1 METAQISFELSTSNA
16 AIPLAFEAWID
27 DQCVFKTD
35 HVTETQTIS
44 FEIIEEDDAE
54 HSLRLVM
61 SGKTEKHTTVDA
73 EGNITQDARLSI
85 ANVCFD
91 EIELGQVFLD
101 RAVYT
106 HNFNGTGESVN
117 DQCFGE
123 MGCNGTVELKFSS
136 PIYLWLLENM

>member
-1 METAQISFELSTSNA
+1 METAQISFELSTSDA
-16 AIPLAFEAWID
+16 SVPLAFEAWIN

-44 FEIIEEDDAE
+44 FEVPDDDAE

-61 SGKTEKHTTVDA
+61 SGKTHEHTRVDDA
-73 EGNITQDARLSI
+73 GNITQDARLSI
-85 ANVCFD
+85 ANVQFD
-91 EIELGQVFLD
+91 EIELGQVFVD

-106 HNFNGTGESVN
+106 HNFNGSGESV
-117 DQCFGE
+117 DDKFFGE

-136 PIYLWLLENM
+136 PIYIWLLEHM

>member
-1 METAQISFELSTSNA
+1 METAQISFELSTSDA
-16 AIPLAFEAWID
+16 SVPLAFEAWVN

-44 FEIIEEDDAE
+44 FEVPDDDAE

-61 SGKTEKHTTVDA
+61 SGKTWKHTLVD
-73 EGNITQDARLSI
+73 EQGNITQDVKLSI
-85 ANVCFD
+85 ANVQFD
-91 EIELGQVFLD
+91 EIELGQVFVD

-106 HNFNGTGESVN
+106 HDFNGSGESVD
-117 DQCFGE
+117 DQFFGA

-136 PIYLWLLENM
+136 PIYIWLLEHM

>member
-1 METAQISFELSTSNA
+1 METAQISFELSTSDA
-16 AIPLAFEAWID
+16 SVPLAFEAWVN

-44 FEIIEEDDAE
+44 FEVPDDDAE

-61 SGKTEKHTTVDA
+61 SGKTWKHTLVD
-73 EGNITQDARLSI
+73 EQGNITQDVKLSI
-85 ANVCFD
+85 ANVQFD
-91 EIELGQVFLD
+91 EIELGQVFVD

-106 HNFNGTGESVN
+106 HDFNGSGESV
-117 DQCFGE
+117 DDKFFGE

-136 PIYLWLLENM
+136 PIYIWLLEHM

>member
-1 METAQISFELSTSNA
+1 METAQISFELSTSDA
-16 AIPLAFEAWID
+16 SVPLAFEAWIN

-44 FEIIEEDDAE
+44 FEVPDDDAE

-61 SGKTEKHTTVDA
+61 SGKTHEHTRVDDA
-73 EGNITQDARLSI
+73 GNITQDARLSI
-85 ANVCFD
+85 ANVQFD
-91 EIELGQVFLD
+91 EIELGQVFVD

-106 HNFNGTGESVN
+106 HNFNGSGESV
-117 DQCFGE
+117 DDKFFGE

-136 PIYLWLLENM
+136 PIYIWLLESM

>member
-1 METAQISFELSTSNA
+1 METAQISFELSTSDA
-16 AIPLAFEAWID
+16 AVPLAFEAWIN
-27 DQCVFKTD
+27 DQCIFKTD
-35 HVTETQTIS
+35 HVTETVQVS
-44 FEIIEEDDAE
+44 YDLPEEDDAQ

-61 SGKTEKHTTVDA
+61 SGKTQEHTVVD
-73 EGNITQDARLSI
+73 EQGNITQDTRLCV

-106 HNFNGTGESVN
+106 HNFNGTGESVD
-117 DQCFGE
+117 DQFFGE

-136 PIYLWLLENM
+136 PIYIWLLENM